1 MRQHPAVV
9 RPCPEMSAHGRPS
22 SAVASTPS
30 LIAIPWMLQIFNS
43 LGNLGWAYGFS
54 VILLE
59 IQDSIRRGPPLACPG
74 PARLVCSARMRA
86 W

>member
-1 MRQHPAVV
+1 
-9 RPCPEMSAHGRPS
+9 
-22 SAVASTPS
+22 
-30 LIAIPWMLQIFNS
+30 MLQIFNS